1 MIQIAFQRF
10 VHCETDSLCAE
21 NIGLKDIARSRRGEL
36 ISRGE
41 LIMYYSTCAGEC
53 DKYCEIRQYLDYKN
67 CVCRKKLIDD
77 LIEQCTSIVDI
88 EIKNGTDIFTS
99 STVTKNIVKPVNSDN
114 STNIYL
120 FLFVAVLIVAMLVT
134 AGFIYYCR
142 KNSTTKLDN
151 KVYDVAYSG
160 ADTLNF

>member
-1 MIQIAFQRF
+1 MW
-10 VHCETDSLCAE
+10 
-21 NIGLKDIARSRRGEL
+21 NP
-36 ISRGE
+36 
-41 LIMYYSTCAGEC
+41 STCSCEC
-53 DKYCEIRQYLDYKN
+53 DKHCEVGQYLDYKN
-67 CVCRKKLIDD
+67 CLCRKKLIDD

-88 EIKNGTDIFTS
+88 EIKNGLDIFTNF
-99 STVTKNIVKPVNSDN
+99 TVTKNIVTPVNSDN

-120 FLFVAVLIVAMLVT
+120 FLFVAGLIVAVLVA

-151 KVYDVAYSG
+151 KIYDVAYSG